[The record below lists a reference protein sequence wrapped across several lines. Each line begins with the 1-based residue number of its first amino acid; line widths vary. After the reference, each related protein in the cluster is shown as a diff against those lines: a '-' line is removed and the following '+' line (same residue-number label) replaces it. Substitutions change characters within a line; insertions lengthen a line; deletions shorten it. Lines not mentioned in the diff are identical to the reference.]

1 MEQRTIC
8 INTLKGHLSKRTVT
22 GLPSQVNTSA
32 PQCAKPGCK
41 SATSAF
47 SLLYQTLLPPGVS
60 LRLADCRQQDPEHPA
75 AAERGWIDTNIH
87 PEARKPK
94 YCLKENGWKFLAA
107 SSLSNRKVPIL
118 GSQHHLGLMR
128 WHPCRG
134 EGTLTRGISAN
145 INSTFGYKPS
155 PSSTQQLQHVS
166 AHDPEHSIGS
176 GLSSLAFRDL
186 LKNTVLPHVTLL
198 LLKSAEEPEPVFH

>member
-1 MEQRTIC
+1 M
-8 INTLKGHLSKRTVT
+8 T
-22 GLPSQVNTSA
+22 GLPRQVNTSA

-41 SATSAF
+41 SATSAS

-60 LRLADCRQQDPEHPA
+60 LRLADCRRQDPEHPA
-75 AAERGWIDTNIH
+75 AAERGRIDTSIH

-94 YCLKENGWKFLAA
+94 YCLKEDGWKFLAA

-128 WHPCRG
+128 RHPCRG
-134 EGTLTRGISAN
+134 EGTLTRGISAY
-145 INSTFGYKPS
+145 INSTFGYEAS

-166 AHDPEHSIGS
+166 ARLTQNIA
-176 GLSSLAFRDL
+176 L
-186 LKNTVLPHVTLL
+186 VLVFPHLHFGTC
-198 LLKSAEEPEPVFH
+198 